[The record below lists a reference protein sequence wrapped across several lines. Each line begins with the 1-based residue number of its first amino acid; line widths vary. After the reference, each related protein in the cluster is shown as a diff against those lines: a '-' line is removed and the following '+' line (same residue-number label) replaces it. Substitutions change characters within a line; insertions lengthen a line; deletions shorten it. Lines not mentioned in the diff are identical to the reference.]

1 MSKFDE
7 TAYIRNLRSYSNG
20 KTYLNLKSLLECR
33 LETLKESLLTA
44 AEDDVK
50 TIQGQAKEISYL
62 LKRLTRE
69 PKTQQH
75 TGAFN

>member
-1 MSKFDE
+1 LSKSDE
-7 TAYIRNLRSYSNG
+7 TAYIRNLRSYSDG
-20 KTYLNLKSLLECR
+20 KTYLNLKALLECR

-44 AEDDVK
+44 VEADVK
-50 TIQGQAKEISYL
+50 TIQGQAKEINYL

-69 PKTQQH
+69 PRTQHH